1 MQVRLAGAMTGLHRT
16 GEQGP
21 RLLLSHCSL
30 AHSGAWKGMLG
41 HLGPVQAL
49 ALDLPGHG
57 MTEADPAR
65 RPRRQ
70 AADALLEVLGD
81 EPAHLVGHSFGG
93 GVVLQAALD
102 RPGAV
107 ASLTLIEPMM
117 FYLLDPQDPIA
128 IAEAAATAGYINAVE
143 SGQAELAAE
152 EFMTLWGNGVPWAMV
167 PEKLR
172 NYAIERMGFITAS
185 ADDVAG
191 RGPDQIT
198 LQQIAALRCPVQLI
212 AGAQT
217 RASAIAICETIG
229 NSLGITPHLVPGA
242 GHMVPISHPAQVAE
256 RLGRML

>member
-1 MQVRLAGAMTGLHRT
+1 MTGLHRT

-30 AHSGAWKGMLG
+30 AHSGAWKGVLG
-41 HLGPVQAL
+41 HLGPVQAQ

-57 MTEADPAR
+57 MSEADPDR

-93 GVVLQAALD
+93 GVVLRAALD
-102 RPGAV
+102 RPEAV

-117 FYLLDPQDPIA
+117 FYLLDPADPIA
-128 IAEAAATAGYINAVE
+128 IDEAAATAGYINAVQND
-143 SGQAELAAE
+143 QAELAAE

-172 NYAIERMGFITAS
+172 TYAIERMGFITAS

-198 LQQIAALRCPVQLI
+198 VEQIASLPCPVQLI

-217 RASAIAICETIG
+217 RRSAIAICDTIAQP
-229 NSLGITPHLVPGA
+229 LGITPHLVQGA
-242 GHMVPISHPAQVAE
+242 GHMVPISHPAEVAK
-256 RLGRML
+256 LIGAML